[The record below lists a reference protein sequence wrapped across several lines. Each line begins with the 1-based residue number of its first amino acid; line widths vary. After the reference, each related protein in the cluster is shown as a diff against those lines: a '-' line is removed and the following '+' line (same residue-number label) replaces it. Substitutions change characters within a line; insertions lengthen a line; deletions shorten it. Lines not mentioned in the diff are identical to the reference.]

1 MSIRVNVDWYLRSV
15 QSQTLQIQHSN
26 PILAWDVKTFLHH
39 LRTNLNS
46 YPSSLHSD
54 LGLLVFQ
61 SISAPTRFSW
71 ESGPIVTIFVQIE
84 RGFAQLVMRSVAT
97 DVMTTLTVP
106 RGEAAWAWHCG
117 HNNNILM
124 TWCQWQPITIKDRA
138 WVTNERPELGS
149 VSTFPCQLVAQLAD
163 NKSAYCDDHDT
174 GPGNLVR
181 PHICLSKPKW
191 DDDLIRTW
199 EPVVCTQDPTLGY
212 QGTAETVRQYPHLV
226 YCRVNPVFLHITDHS
241 SNKLRSLVSLQTET
255 KTSRRERG
263 ENISTQWHFSTH
275 SLRITRCRPGSQVS
289 LMLTLISRHKERI
302 SIWGNETLLITF
314 LLKYNWV

>member
-1 MSIRVNVDWYLRSV
+1 MRVRANCNNICPDWERV
-15 QSQTLQIQHSN
+15 C
-26 PILAWDVKTFLHH
+26 
-39 LRTNLNS
+39 
-46 YPSSLHSD
+46 
-54 LGLLVFQ
+54 
-61 SISAPTRFSW
+61 SACYEECGHWCNDHP
-71 ESGPIVTIFVQIE
+71 
-84 RGFAQLVMRSVAT
+84 A
-97 DVMTTLTVP
+97 VP
-106 RGEAAWAWHCG
+106 RGEAAPASHWSARHSPALWLVDYCQHCG

-124 TWCQWQPITIKDRA
+124 TWCQWQPITVKDEV

-174 GPGNLVR
+174 GPGNPAR

-241 SNKLRSLVSLQTET
+241 SNKLRSTVSLQTEN
-255 KTSRRERG
+255 KDKRRG
-263 ENISTQWHFSTH
+263 KYLHT
-275 SLRITRCRPGSQVS
+275 V
-289 LMLTLISRHKERI
+289 
-302 SIWGNETLLITF
+302 TF
-314 LLKYNWV
+314 LTAWGLHNADLDPESPSC